1 MSPLK
6 FDTLR
11 LYLVTCYIFDVTMLI
26 VVDDEPAR
34 RGAEEKAAN
43 FEVIAALLRATLG
56 LQLL

>member
-26 VVDDEPAR
+26 VVDEPAR

-43 FEVIAALLRATLG
+43 FEVTAALLRATLG